1 MPQGGRRSRMTTG
14 EVVFWWVAA
23 VAVGWAAIWQ
33 IRGAM
38 IATVALAI
46 EGTIAVAHIYGFH
59 RMKKSDERR
68 SPAPDAPKE

>member
-1 MPQGGRRSRMTTG
+1 MTTG

-59 RMKKSDERR
+59 RRSDRHA
-68 SPAPDAPKE
+68 PASARPGLRE